1 MPELCGLLKITVNDL
16 LCGEIVSMENYNE
29 QMEKA
34 LLEMVKQKET
44 ADRRLLT
51 MEIVIG
57 IISTMFLFAM
67 IAVGMIVII
76 ISEKTWIFWLLFGIG
91 AAQFIV
97 CVLFA
102 LRIEQVAGYYKCQK
116 CGHKYVPTYKSV
128 NLAMHMGRTRYMKCP
143 KCGKKSWQKKVIGKE

>member
-1 MPELCGLLKITVNDL
+1 
-16 LCGEIVSMENYNE
+16 MENYNE

-102 LRIEQVAGYYKCQK
+102 LRIEQEMCIRDRKGAGY
-116 CGHKYVPTYKSV
+116 
-128 NLAMHMGRTRYMKCP
+128 
-143 KCGKKSWQKKVIGKE
+143 GKNE